1 MEEQPYMPND
11 ERRLYGDLAW
21 LWPVMS
27 PPEEY
32 ADEAGYWLRELRSRL
47 PAGRRRV
54 LELGTGGGHF
64 LHQLVPE
71 YDAVAVDPSE
81 AMLAHSR
88 RLNPGVT
95 HYVGDMRTVR
105 LGETFDAVLIHDA
118 ISYMLTEEDLRAAFT
133 TARAH
138 LEPGGLLIVAPDH
151 YADTFTSPYVDD
163 DTKSDG
169 ETTLTYV
176 EYSVVLDP
184 HGTTVETVYTYYIAR
199 DGELRVEMDRHTT
212 GLFPLATWARVL
224 SAAGFGVE
232 RVDYPVGEDGAPMY
246 LWVGTLRAG
255 DAPPS

>member
-1 MEEQPYMPND
+1 MTEGRD
-11 ERRLYGDLAW
+11 RLYGDLAW

-32 ADEAGYWLRELRSRL
+32 ADEAQYWLRQLRLRL

-54 LELGTGGGHF
+54 LELGCGGGHF

-71 YDAVAVDPSE
+71 YDAVAVDLSE
-81 AMLAHSR
+81 AMLEHSR
-88 RLNPGVT
+88 RMNPGVE
-95 HYVGDMRTVR
+95 HHVGDMRTVR

-118 ISYMLTEEDLRAAFT
+118 ISYMLTEDDLRAAFA

-138 LEPGGLLIVAPDH
+138 LHPGGLLLVAPDH

-184 HGTTVETVYTYYIAR
+184 NDTMVETVYTYYIVR

-212 GLFPLATWARVL
+212 GLFPLATWERAL
-224 SAAGFGVE
+224 TEAGFDVE
-232 RVDYPVGEDGAPMY
+232 RTDYPVGEDDKGMY
-246 LWVGTLRAG
+246 LWVCTLRG
-255 DAPPS
+255 E

>member
-1 MEEQPYMPND
+1 MGDGRN
-11 ERRLYGDLAW
+11 RLYGDLAW
-21 LWPVMS
+21 LWPIMS

-32 ADEAGYWLRELRSRL
+32 AEEAGYWLRLLRTRL

-54 LELGTGGGHF
+54 LELGCGGGHF

-71 YDAVAVDPSE
+71 YDAVAVDVSE

-88 RLNPGVT
+88 RLNPGVA
-95 HYVGDMRTVR
+95 HHLGDMRTVR

-118 ISYMLTEEDLRAAFT
+118 IDYMLTEDDLRAAFA

-138 LEPGGLLIVAPDH
+138 LAPGGLLLAAPDH

-184 HGTTVETVYTYYIAR
+184 ADTRVETAYVYCIVR
-199 DGELRVEMDRHTT
+199 GGELRVEVDRHTT
-212 GLFPLATWARVL
+212 GLFPLATWERVM
-224 SAAGFGVE
+224 AEAGFAVE
-232 RVDYPVGEDGAPMY
+232 RVDYPVDEDGKGMW
-246 LWVGTLRAG
+246 LWVGTVPTG
-255 DAPPS
+255 

>member
-1 MEEQPYMPND
+1 MTEGRN
-11 ERRLYGDLAW
+11 RLYGDLAW
-21 LWPVMS
+21 LWPTMS

-32 ADEAGYWLRELRSRL
+32 AEEAVYWLRELRSRL
-47 PAGRRRV
+47 PEGRRRV

-71 YDAVAVDPSE
+71 YEAVAVDPSE
-81 AMLAHSR
+81 AMLAHAR
-88 RLNPGVT
+88 RLNPGVA
-95 HYVGDMRTVR
+95 HHAGDMRTVR

-118 ISYMLTEEDLRAAFT
+118 ISYMLTEDDLRAAFA

-176 EYSVVLDP
+176 EYSVQINPED
-184 HGTTVETVYTYYIAR
+184 TTVETVYVYCIVR
-199 DGELRVEMDRHTT
+199 DGELKVEMDRHTT
-212 GLFPLATWARVL
+212 GLFPLATWERVL
-224 SAAGFGVE
+224 GESGFGVE
-232 RVDYPVGEDGAPMY
+232 RVDYPVSGGDAPMY
-246 LWVGTLRAG
+246 LWVCTLGAG
-255 DAPPS
+255 

>member
-1 MEEQPYMPND
+1 MTEGRD
-11 ERRLYGDLAW
+11 RLYGDLAW

-32 ADEAGYWLRELRSRL
+32 ADEAQYWLRQLRSRL

-54 LELGTGGGHF
+54 LELGCGGGHF

-71 YDAVAVDPSE
+71 YDAAAVDLSE
-81 AMLAHSR
+81 EMLAHSR

-95 HYVGDMRTVR
+95 HHVGDMRTVR

-118 ISYMLTEEDLRAAFT
+118 IDYMLTEDDLRAAFA

-138 LEPGGLLIVAPDH
+138 LNPGGLLLVAPDH

-184 HGTTVETVYTYYIAR
+184 SDTRVETVYVYFIAR

-212 GLFPLATWARVL
+212 GLFPIATWERAL
-224 SAAGFGVE
+224 AASGFDVE
-232 RVDYPVGEDGAPMY
+232 RTDYPVDEDGKGMY
-246 LWVGTLRAG
+246 LWVCTLRG
-255 DAPPS
+255 E